1 MFRTLLTAVVVCA
14 ACCAA
19 KAAEN
24 VQTAELSG
32 PESAKAAGAAVSPA
46 DADPGLLRLRQ
57 SREEAAEG
65 FVPLFDGK
73 TLQGWQG
80 DTKGYLVENGILVCA
95 PGGQLM
101 TEKEYSNFVFR
112 FEFNL
117 PPGANNGVGIRTP
130 LSGDAAYGG
139 MEIQILDDT
148 HEKYKGWLKD
158 YQHHGSI
165 YGVVAAKTGY
175 RKPAGEWNS
184 EEIMA
189 DGSHIKVTLNGQ
201 VIVDA
206 DLSQIKEPLD
216 GKKHPGLHNEK
227 GHIGFLGHGDR
238 VEFRNIRIKELKK

>member
-1 MFRTLLTAVVVCA
+1 MFRSLLSAVVLCA
-14 ACCAA
+14 ACSAA
-19 KAAEN
+19 AAAEN
-24 VQTAELSG
+24 AQTAELSG
-32 PESAKAAGAAVSPA
+32 LE
-46 DADPGLLRLRQ
+46 
-57 SREEAAEG
+57 SREAADG
-65 FVPLFDGK
+65 FVSLFDGK

-80 DTKGYLVENGILVCA
+80 DTKGYVVENGKLVCA
-95 PGGQLM
+95 PGGKLM
-101 TEKEYSNFVFR
+101 TEKEYSDFVFR

-117 PPGANNGVGIRTP
+117 PPGANNGVGIRAS
-130 LSGDAAYGG
+130 LQGDAAYGG

-165 YGVVAAKTGY
+165 YGVVPAKTGH

-206 DLSQIKEPLD
+206 DLAQIKETMD

-227 GHIGFLGHGDR
+227 GRIGFLGHGDR